1 MKLGLFERW
10 FCKIFTISQQ
20 FCKCGAERN
29 YYKQTEIKVLQSQ
42 NIKEDYEKYKNDFDV
57 IIFVNENL
65 NEFITTTKNNYNTKY
80 KSDID
85 IEKII

>member
-1 MKLGLFERW
+1 MN
-10 FCKIFTISQQ
+10 KIIIFFIYLIFITGCS
-20 FCKCGAERN
+20 FNENSKFW
-29 YYKQTEIKVLQSQ
+29 TTSQ